1 MSDCRHHLILLTV
14 RNRFAQF
21 GDHSAKAT
29 FPLMDDVR
37 ATKSLHMLAQARK
50 KSENQR
56 YMPQAKVYQMQS
68 KACYVAEK
76 MSAP

>member
-1 MSDCRHHLILLTV
+1 MSDCRHHFILLTV
-14 RNRFAQF
+14 RNRLAQF
-21 GDHSAKAT
+21 GAKAT